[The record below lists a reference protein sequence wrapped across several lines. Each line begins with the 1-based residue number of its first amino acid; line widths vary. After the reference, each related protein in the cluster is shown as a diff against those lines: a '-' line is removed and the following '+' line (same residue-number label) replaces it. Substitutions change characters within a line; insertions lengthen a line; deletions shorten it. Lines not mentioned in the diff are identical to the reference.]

1 MFKHILIPTDGS
13 ELSKKAIRTGVELAK
28 FHGARVTGVHAIPD
42 YHLMIAYEGAFDPV
56 TEERIEKEARVR
68 ADSYLDFI
76 KKTCA
81 AAGVPCETVCETSDH
96 PYDAILK
103 TANARGCDLILLH
116 SHGRKGLAAVLLGS
130 ETRKVL
136 TYSKIP
142 VMVVR

>member
-13 ELSKKAIRTGVELAK
+13 ELSQKAIRIGVELAK

-56 TEERIEKEARVR
+56 TEERIEKDARVR
-68 ADSYLDFI
+68 ADRYLEFI

-81 AAGVPCETVCETSDH
+81 AASVPCDSVCETSDH
-96 PYDAILK
+96 PYEAIVK
-103 TANARGCDLILLH
+103 TAEAKECDLILLH

-136 TYSKIP
+136 TYAKIP

>member
-13 ELSKKAIRTGVELAK
+13 ELSQKAISTGVELAQ

-56 TEERIEKEARVR
+56 TEERIEHEARVR
-68 ADSYLDFI
+68 ADSYLQHI
-76 KKTCA
+76 QTVCA
-81 AAGVPCETVCETSDH
+81 QAGVPCDTVCETSDH

-103 TANARGCDLILLH
+103 VADSRQCDLILLH